1 MHSDMVNFP
10 SALVSVVVAAFAV
23 AYVLESRGFDR
34 RRIRQA
40 GPLLLWIA
48 AAMVVIWAR
57 WPTIVMQA
65 SLNPDEAQFI
75 ADAIKVSQGYW
86 MPWADVDTYTVGPLL
101 SFVLA
106 PFVALAP
113 SAPYLVSRM
122 LIIACGIGWTAGSFL
137 AVRTLVSAS
146 LARLLAAPM
155 LLLLALPGAT
165 DIFSLSSEYLPLALL
180 ILGAG
185 LAVSGVASDP
195 YGASK
200 TLCGFMLI
208 GLVPYAKTQLIPV
221 AVVLAVALCVSGL
234 ITRCLSPK
242 QTAWNILALSA
253 PSLAIGVLVGIVP
266 AIRDGLVRNFL
277 FVSSYASGEV
287 FQKAPT
293 GEILRVLSD
302 GLLKP
307 IGVMFVVMS
316 VIVIVLLIFSQ
327 RGRDGRSAI
336 ALSTVA
342 VAPVGVWA
350 MVYPGFGFYHYVWV
364 GLIPVLFSVCV
375 LVAWVAARC
384 PLLNREGLLGGVFA
398 FGMIVSVCLSSF
410 VVGNPT
416 AGRDINP
423 EFSWRHLG
431 TLGSGEQIAVKG
443 KLDSCSGE
451 IAVWGW
457 DAGIFVVSNKP
468 HFSPWSTL
476 LSPEGVGA
484 REWMDEA
491 LESKPECIVDA
502 SGPGQFV
509 FTAPQSQLRSQPRAS
524 GLLAKYT
531 LILSS
536 TNYRVY
542 RLHH

>member
-1 MHSDMVNFP
+1 MVNL
-10 SALVSVVVAAFAV
+10 SSGLVSAVVAAFAV
-23 AYVLESRGFDR
+23 AYVLEGRGGVNQ
-34 RRIRQA
+34 RRIQQVV
-40 GPLLLWIA
+40 PFLLWGA
-48 AAMVVIWAR
+48 AAMVVVWAR

-75 ADAIKVSQGYW
+75 ADAIKVSDGYW

-106 PFVALAP
+106 PFVMVAS
-113 SAPYLVSRM
+113 SAPYLAARIV
-122 LIIACGIGWTAGSFL
+122 IIACGIGWTAGSFL
-137 AVRTLVSAS
+137 ALRILVSAS
-146 LARLLAAPM
+146 LARLLAVPM
-155 LLLLALPGAT
+155 LLVLALPGAT
-165 DIFSLSSEYLPLALL
+165 DTFSLSSEYLPVALL

-185 LAVSGVASDP
+185 LAMSGVASDS
-195 YGASK
+195 YGAWK
-200 TLCGFMLI
+200 TLGGFMLI

-221 AVVLAVALCVSGL
+221 AVVLAIALCMSGL
-234 ITRCLSPK
+234 ITRRLNPK
-242 QTAWNILALSA
+242 KTAESILALSA
-253 PSLAIGVLVGIVP
+253 PSLAIGVLVVVFP

-277 FVSSYASGEV
+277 FFRSYASGEV
-287 FQKAPT
+287 FQKLPA

-307 IGVMFVVMS
+307 IGGVFVVMT
-316 VIVIVLLIFSQ
+316 VIVIVLLVFSH
-327 RGRDGRSAI
+327 RGRDSRSVM

-342 VAPVGVWA
+342 VAPIGVWS

-364 GLIPVLFSVCV
+364 GLIPLLFSVCV
-375 LVAWVAARC
+375 LVAWLAARC

-398 FGMIVSVCLSSF
+398 LAMIFSACLASF

-416 AGRDINP
+416 TGRDINP

-431 TLGSGEQIAVKG
+431 TLGSGEQLAVKG
-443 KLDSCSGE
+443 KLDSCSGQ

-476 LSPEGVGA
+476 LSPEDVGA
-484 REWMDEA
+484 RQWMDEV

-502 SGPGQFV
+502 TGPGQFV
-509 FTAPQSQLRSQPRAS
+509 FTNPQSQLRSQPRAS
-524 GLLAKYT
+524 GLLASYN
-531 LILSS
+531 LVLSS
-536 TNYRVY
+536 ANYRVY
-542 RLHH
+542 RNH